1 MSAKLLG
8 LLTLEHFVTA
18 ITVLVAGAALFQARR
33 VSRRLEQLSDAY
45 WELRYE
51 YGQLRARLNRF
62 EGTDAESVEPGPP
75 ANFVPL
81 SSLKR

>member
-1 MSAKLLG
+1 M
-8 LLTLEHFVTA
+8 LTLQHFLTT
-18 ITVLVAGAALFQARR
+18 ISVLVAVAALFQVRR
-33 VSRRLEQLSDAY
+33 VSRRLERLSDAY

-51 YGQLRARLNRF
+51 YGQLRARLNRV
-62 EGTDAESVEPGPP
+62 EGTDAESVEQAPP